1 MQYSFNQSTPKSSSQ
16 PEGEHIKKDK
26 GKKALSLEEAEKESS
41 DSDSNNDE
49 THHIHLPEE
58 KINQQKKI
66 EEEAKAEAAK
76 RETEF
81 QTFIDSKFTLD
92 YDSQMTNTYFV
103 EYTRLEVQ
111 HFRDTLLQHLE
122 SIRTDSIVQD
132 DSSRS
137 GNDTDADD
145 ADIRPIYDEE
155 PMAE

>member
-76 RETEF
+76 RETED
-81 QTFIDSKFTLD
+81 FITIKDLKDF
-92 YDSQMTNTYFV
+92 TNTML
-103 EYTRLEVQ
+103 YTVQEIFFIHHQGHGLDDHAMTFSSLLLAEVDKRNLNPLKHMGTIKQ
-111 HFRDTLLQHLE
+111 LRE
-122 SIRTDSIVQD
+122 
-132 DSSRS
+132 
-137 GNDTDADD
+137 
-145 ADIRPIYDEE
+145 
-155 PMAE
+155 